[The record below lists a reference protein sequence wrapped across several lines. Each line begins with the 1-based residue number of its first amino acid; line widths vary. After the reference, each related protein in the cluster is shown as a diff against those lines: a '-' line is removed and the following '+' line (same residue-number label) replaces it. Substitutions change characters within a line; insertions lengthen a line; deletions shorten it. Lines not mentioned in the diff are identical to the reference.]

1 MPSRAILSSPPPP
14 PPFSDH
20 HHHIPRPSF
29 LLKSRIL
36 FLSLTISA
44 TAVII
49 FTILCFLY
57 HYFRSRRRART
68 IPFDDSPLAAAKL
81 KRFTYSDL
89 KLATNDFHDSS
100 VIGRGGSATVFRAIA
115 RDGKLYAVKRLDSAA
130 LTLNSEREFQNEL
143 HILGGLKSPFLV
155 TLLGYCVEKKHRLLV
170 YEYMPNKSLQE
181 WLFGEGNLGMEV
193 LTWERRFSVI
203 ADVAR
208 ALEFLHTGCD
218 PPVIHGDVKPSN
230 VLLDFDLR
238 AKISDFGLSRVK
250 GEPGFG
256 PDLFTSQDFGKSQEL
271 SGNLTPLES
280 SAANNEVV
288 DFALALQASS
298 SSSKG
303 GGYAVN
309 GMKFNSVSYNGVFA
323 VETGKGKEVSAA
335 AVAGEN
341 GGDDEHSRELNCSV
355 DQENQDQDPAE
366 ESGKQWGKD
375 WWWRQDGSGELCSK
389 DYVMEWIGSQ
399 ICPSTNPN
407 WEDHAA
413 AATPDAPPPPPP
425 SPPATTAAATRS
437 DGLVEEENFKVKK
450 NKNKKNQNRTMKEW
464 WREEHLEEMCKKGSN
479 KLKANNHIQFKWKKG
494 FKIHFHR
501 RKKSMEKKQEH
512 HFETELN
519 GGEFS
524 FRGAWRKKKMN
535 RNTNQNA
542 ANGSEMWSGD
552 LFSRELSSTTTS
564 MRGTLCYVA
573 PEYSG
578 GEKSDIY
585 SFGVLI
591 LVIVSGRR
599 PLHVLASPMK
609 LEKANLVSWCRQLAQ
624 SGGLDNV
631 LELVDERLKGEYDK
645 EQASL
650 CINLALLC
658 LQKMPELRPDIGDIV
673 RILRGE
679 MEVPPL
685 PFEFSP
691 SPPPPSKLFHK
702 SRRKQRAN
710 GDNNTSTE

>member
-1 MPSRAILSSPPPP
+1 
-14 PPFSDH
+14 
-20 HHHIPRPSF
+20 
-29 LLKSRIL
+29 
-36 FLSLTISA
+36 
-44 TAVII
+44 
-49 FTILCFLY
+49 
-57 HYFRSRRRART
+57 
-68 IPFDDSPLAAAKL
+68 
-81 KRFTYSDL
+81 
-89 KLATNDFHDSS
+89 
-100 VIGRGGSATVFRAIA
+100 
-115 RDGKLYAVKRLDSAA
+115 
-130 LTLNSEREFQNEL
+130 
-143 HILGGLKSPFLV
+143 
-155 TLLGYCVEKKHRLLV
+155 
-170 YEYMPNKSLQE
+170 MPNKSLQE

-250 GEPGFG
+250 G
-256 PDLFTSQDFGKSQEL
+256 
-271 SGNLTPLES
+271 
-280 SAANNEVV
+280 
-288 DFALALQASS
+288 
-298 SSSKG
+298 
-303 GGYAVN
+303 
-309 GMKFNSVSYNGVFA
+309 
-323 VETGKGKEVSAA
+323 
-335 AVAGEN
+335 
-341 GGDDEHSRELNCSV
+341 
-355 DQENQDQDPAE
+355 
-366 ESGKQWGKD
+366 
-375 WWWRQDGSGELCSK
+375 
-389 DYVMEWIGSQ
+389 
-399 ICPSTNPN
+399 
-407 WEDHAA
+407 
-413 AATPDAPPPPPP
+413 
-425 SPPATTAAATRS
+425 
-437 DGLVEEENFKVKK
+437 
-450 NKNKKNQNRTMKEW
+450 
-464 WREEHLEEMCKKGSN
+464 
-479 KLKANNHIQFKWKKG
+479 
-494 FKIHFHR
+494 
-501 RKKSMEKKQEH
+501 
-512 HFETELN
+512 
-519 GGEFS
+519 
-524 FRGAWRKKKMN
+524 
-535 RNTNQNA
+535 
-542 ANGSEMWSGD
+542 
-552 LFSRELSSTTTS
+552 RELSSTTTS